1 MPTSKNRRK
10 KRHTPKP
17 CRAHPMFAEKLYG
30 AEIEAEDLDKI
41 DAVADAALDLVRL
54 RTRDQI
60 HYDSVHAVLRN
71 IFIAASILEDK
82 ERLQDLAVFG
92 RAMLDVI
99 HKDATRPDGERLL
112 EETDMKTLV
121 EPLATAIKTARA
133 IHETFTRSEL
143 VFMERAGGTYEVK
156 VREAVGVYLFRVV
169 PDEDEIKA
177 TKGLEGIAFLHGRTE
192 RGSVKVVDGVAFWA
206 TEDERLIRLNRPT
219 VVMVKKE
226 KA

>member
-41 DAVADAALDLVRL
+41 DAVADASLDLVRL

-133 IHETFTRSEL
+133 I
-143 VFMERAGGTYEVK
+143 
-156 VREAVGVYLFRVV
+156 
-169 PDEDEIKA
+169 
-177 TKGLEGIAFLHGRTE
+177 
-192 RGSVKVVDGVAFWA
+192 
-206 TEDERLIRLNRPT
+206 
-219 VVMVKKE
+219 KE
-226 KA
+226 Q

>member
-1 MPTSKNRRK
+1 MPTSKTRRK

-17 CRAHPMFAEKLYG
+17 YRPHPMFAEKLYG
-30 AEIEAEDLDKI
+30 TEIEAEDLDKI

-99 HKDATRPDGERLL
+99 HADAKRPDGERLL

-156 VREAVGVYLFRVV
+156 VREAVGVYLFRGV
-169 PDEDEIKA
+169 PDEEDLKV
-177 TKGLEGIAFLHGRTE
+177 TRDLPGIAFIHGRTE
-192 RGSVKVVDGVAFWA
+192 RGQVTEVDGAAFWK
-206 TEDERLIRLNRPT
+206 TEDGRLIRLTQPT

>member
-1 MPTSKNRRK
+1 
-10 KRHTPKP
+10 
-17 CRAHPMFAEKLYG
+17 MFAEKLYG
-30 AEIEAEDLDKI
+30 TEIEAEDLDKI

-121 EPLATAIKTARA
+121 
-133 IHETFTRSEL
+133 
-143 VFMERAGGTYEVK
+143 
-156 VREAVGVYLFRVV
+156 
-169 PDEDEIKA
+169 
-177 TKGLEGIAFLHGRTE
+177 
-192 RGSVKVVDGVAFWA
+192 
-206 TEDERLIRLNRPT
+206 
-219 VVMVKKE
+219 
-226 KA
+226 

>member
-1 MPTSKNRRK
+1 
-10 KRHTPKP
+10 
-17 CRAHPMFAEKLYG
+17 MFAEKLYG
-30 AEIEAEDLDKI
+30 TEIEAEDLDKI

-99 HKDATRPDGERLL
+99 HADAKRPDGERLL

-156 VREAVGVYLFRVV
+156 VREAVGVYLFRGV
-169 PDEDEIKA
+169 PDEEDLKV
-177 TKGLEGIAFLHGRTE
+177 TRDLPGIAFIHGRTE
-192 RGSVKVVDGVAFWA
+192 RGQVTEVDGAALWK
-206 TEDERLIRLNRPT
+206 TEDGRLIRLTQPT

>member
-10 KRHTPKP
+10 KRRTEKP

-30 AEIEAEDLDKI
+30 TEIEAEDLDKI

-156 VREAVGVYLFRVV
+156 VREAVGVYLFRGV
-169 PDEDEIKA
+169 PDEEDLKV
-177 TKGLEGIAFLHGRTE
+177 TRDLPGIAFIHGRTE
-192 RGSVKVVDGVAFWA
+192 RGQVTEVDGAAFWK
-206 TEDERLIRLNRPT
+206 TEDGRLIRLTQPT

>member
-1 MPTSKNRRK
+1 
-10 KRHTPKP
+10 
-17 CRAHPMFAEKLYG
+17 
-30 AEIEAEDLDKI
+30 
-41 DAVADAALDLVRL
+41 
-54 RTRDQI
+54 
-60 HYDSVHAVLRN
+60 
-71 IFIAASILEDK
+71 
-82 ERLQDLAVFG
+82 
-92 RAMLDVI
+92 MLDVI

-133 IHETFTRSEL
+133 INETFTRSEL

-156 VREAVGVYLFRVV
+156 VRDAVGVYIFRGV

-177 TKGLEGIAFLHGRTE
+177 TKGLEGIAFIHGRTE
-192 RGSVKVVDGVAFWA
+192 RGQVTEVDGAAFWK
-206 TEDERLIRLNRPT
+206 TEDGRLIRLTQQT

>member
-1 MPTSKNRRK
+1 
-10 KRHTPKP
+10 
-17 CRAHPMFAEKLYG
+17 MFAEKLYG
-30 AEIEAEDLDKI
+30 TEIEAEDLDKI

-99 HKDATRPDGERLL
+99 HADAKRPDGERLL

-156 VREAVGVYLFRVV
+156 VREAVGVYLFRGV
-169 PDEDEIKA
+169 PDEEDLKV
-177 TKGLEGIAFLHGRTE
+177 TRDLPGIAFIHGRTE
-192 RGSVKVVDGVAFWA
+192 RGQVTEVDGAAFWK
-206 TEDERLIRLNRPT
+206 TEDGRLIRLTQPT